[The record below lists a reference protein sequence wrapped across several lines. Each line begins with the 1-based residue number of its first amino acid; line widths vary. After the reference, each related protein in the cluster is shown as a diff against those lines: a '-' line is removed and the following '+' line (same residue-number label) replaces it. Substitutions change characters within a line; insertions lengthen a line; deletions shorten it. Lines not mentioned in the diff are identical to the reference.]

1 MARKGFRSTTR
12 EGDGMTRQRGFTLL
26 ELLIVIIIIVL
37 LTTLSVALLSV
48 FFRGQGAR
56 QGAMI
61 VTQVLAQAKQE
72 AAKTHKYHFVV
83 FSPLKQDGWMEI
95 HKDNLLNSNG
105 IYDGDQD
112 PKTNDSDPL
121 VPDSF
126 TELPRN
132 VCFENAP
139 RWIGISPSGYC
150 TFNSG
155 FTEMQASSFDAIMN
169 GDNPTPVGDIILRV
183 MNKPYVMCIDI
194 DRASGKIR
202 KSFFINEDGGK

>member
-1 MARKGFRSTTR
+1 MKR
-12 EGDGMTRQRGFTLL
+12 RGFTLL

-37 LTTLSVALLSV
+37 MTTLSVALLSV

-83 FSPLKQDGWMEI
+83 FSKNGEEGWMEI
-95 HKDNLLNSNG
+95 HKDNPQMSNG
-105 IYDGDQD
+105 IYDGDRN
-112 PKTNDSDPL
+112 PKTVDSDPL
-121 VPDSF
+121 VPDSY

-132 VCFENAP
+132 VTFERSP
-139 RWIGISPSGYC
+139 DWMGISPSGYC
-150 TFNSG
+150 NFNSG
-155 FTEMQASSFDAIMN
+155 FTEMQASAFDSIMN
-169 GDNPTPVGDIILRV
+169 GPNPTPVGDIILRV
-183 MNKPYVMCIDI
+183 MNKPYVMCLDI

-202 KSFFINEDGGK
+202 RSFFINEDGK

>member
-1 MARKGFRSTTR
+1 MRHRGV
-12 EGDGMTRQRGFTLL
+12 RGFTLI

-83 FSPLKQDGWMEI
+83 FSKGGEDGWMEI
-95 HKDNLLNSNG
+95 HKDSIQMSNG
-105 IYDGDQD
+105 IYDGDQN
-112 PKTNDSDPL
+112 PKSTNDTDPVVL
-121 VPDSF
+121 DSF

-132 VCFENAP
+132 VTFERAP
-139 RWIGISPSGYC
+139 MWMGISPSGYC
-150 TFNSG
+150 SFNSG
-155 FTEMQASSFDAIMN
+155 FTEMQASSFDSIMN
-169 GDNPTPVGDIILRV
+169 GPNPTPVGDIVLRV
-183 MNKPYVMCIDI
+183 MNKPYVMCLDI

-202 KSFFINEDGGK
+202 RNFFINEDGGK

>member
-1 MARKGFRSTTR
+1 MRRR
-12 EGDGMTRQRGFTLL
+12 EGFTLL

-37 LTTLSVALLSV
+37 MATLSVALLSV

-72 AAKTHKYHFVV
+72 AAKTHRIHYIV
-83 FSPLKQDGWMEI
+83 FSPLNQDGWMEI
-95 HKDNLLNSNG
+95 HKEDPLNANG
-105 IYDGDQD
+105 VYNGDQD
-112 PKTNDSDPL
+112 NRTTDTDPI

-132 VCFENAP
+132 VAFETAP
-139 RWIGISPSGYC
+139 TWISITPSGYC
-150 TFNSG
+150 GFNPG
-155 FTEMQASSFDAIMN
+155 FKEMQASSFDSVMSGAT
-169 GDNPTPVGDIILRV
+169 PRPVGDVVLRV
-183 MNKPYVMCIDI
+183 LNKPYTMCLDI

-202 KSFFINEDGGK
+202 RNFFINDEP

>member
-1 MARKGFRSTTR
+1 
-12 EGDGMTRQRGFTLL
+12 MTRQKGFTLL

-72 AAKTHKYHFVV
+72 SAKTHKYHFVV
-83 FSPLKQDGWMEI
+83 FSKKGQDGWMEI
-95 HKDNLLNSNG
+95 HKDNIQMSNG

-112 PKTNDSDPL
+112 PKTTSDSDPL
-121 VPDSF
+121 VQDSF

-132 VCFENAP
+132 VSFDKSP
-139 RWIGISPSGYC
+139 DWMGIAPSGYC
-150 TFNSG
+150 SYNAG
-155 FTEMQASSFDAIMN
+155 FPPMSASSFDSIMN
-169 GDNPTPVGDIILRV
+169 GSKPTPVGDIILRV
-183 MNKPYVMCIDI
+183 NNKPYVMCMSI

-202 KSFFINEDGGK
+202 RSFFINEDGQ

>member
-1 MARKGFRSTTR
+1 MARKGLTLGKT
-12 EGDGMTRQRGFTLL
+12 EGDEMTRQRGFTLL

-83 FSPLKQDGWMEI
+83 FSKKGQDGWMEI
-95 HKDNLLNSNG
+95 HKDNVQMSNG

-112 PKTNDSDPL
+112 PKTPDLDPVVDDSYTD
-121 VPDSF
+121 
-126 TELPRN
+126 LPRN
-132 VCFENAP
+132 VSFDKSP
-139 RWIGISPSGYC
+139 DWMGISPSGYC
-150 TFNSG
+150 SFNSG
-155 FTEMQASSFDAIMN
+155 FTPIQASSFDSIMN
-169 GDNPTPVGDIILRV
+169 GGKPTPVGDIILRV
-183 MNKPYVMCIDI
+183 NNKPYVMCISI
-194 DRASGKIR
+194 DRASGKVR
-202 KSFFINEDGGK
+202 RSFFINEDPN